1 MDASAYRAVS
11 NLTPLTDYMRRWN
24 LASEEIVRLC
34 VACHDRAILLTEI
47 SDKVLTKKFVFS
59 EYEMTKLKEI
69 SSKIAFELFHE
80 MNTPGRHMRPI
91 SKTQDQFEAYYLFCS
106 SLVPE
111 DWSFV
116 EYVSAAQ
123 SPSAFQLAQA
133 LKSVFRE
140 EQQHSEAVR
149 RFSRGWSMDPTKL
162 FHKFSDRVEASG
174 ISGFESV
181 TQIVVEGKR
190 TLGVRGDSRGKPQKR
205 IKSMADNI
213 SFKSISG
220 SEVPWS
226 FRGHLASEAHFRTI
240 SKSFIGSWELSM
252 SALMAWHIFMITY
265 KPLCPHFPV
274 QVVDLAPFSTYVDNA
289 GTLKQYIG
297 KLKQAH
303 RLLRLEPLP
312 GLDTS
317 AVLRGANKNAPR
329 YSTKR
334 SFITRE
340 SLDKIVNVLDS
351 WGESLLSDML
361 YVGYEWQLRAH
372 SELFILCVD
381 SRKKSLLYSAVE
393 WDEQA
398 SEMTIVLSR
407 RKNRPYESRITRTC
421 WCVLSATQCGVCRLK
436 RLLSKANDSPS
447 HKPIF
452 PQNKTGLSKLLKQ
465 AAEKI
470 GLQGA
475 SWHGLRRG
483 RTLDLL
489 NLKDAKGRPLVT
501 LAEVYESGQWVFGSE
516 SLISY
521 IRESEFDG
529 RRLALQTADQSDSE

>member
-1 MDASAYRAVS
+1 MIITVLFNDMV
-11 NLTPLTDYMRRWN
+11 D
-24 LASEEIVRLC
+24 VLC
-34 VACHDRAILLTEI
+34 
-47 SDKVLTKKFVFS
+47 
-59 EYEMTKLKEI
+59 M
-69 SSKIAFELFHE
+69 
-80 MNTPGRHMRPI
+80 
-91 SKTQDQFEAYYLFCS
+91 
-106 SLVPE
+106 
-111 DWSFV
+111 
-116 EYVSAAQ
+116 
-123 SPSAFQLAQA
+123 
-133 LKSVFRE
+133 
-140 EQQHSEAVR
+140 
-149 RFSRGWSMDPTKL
+149 
-162 FHKFSDRVEASG
+162 
-174 ISGFESV
+174 
-181 TQIVVEGKR
+181 
-190 TLGVRGDSRGKPQKR
+190 
-205 IKSMADNI
+205 
-213 SFKSISG
+213 
-220 SEVPWS
+220 
-226 FRGHLASEAHFRTI
+226 
-240 SKSFIGSWELSM
+240 
-252 SALMAWHIFMITY
+252 
-265 KPLCPHFPV
+265 
-274 QVVDLAPFSTYVDNA
+274 NA

>member
-1 MDASAYRAVS
+1 MDASAFKKVAL
-11 NLTPLTDYMRRWN
+11 LTPLSDYMRRWN
-24 LASEEIVRLC
+24 LRSEEIIKLC
-34 VACHDRAILLTEI
+34 VACHDRAVLLTEI
-47 SDKVLTKKFVFS
+47 SEKVLDQKFSFS
-59 EYEMTKLKEI
+59 DNERKALKEI
-69 SSKIAFELFHE
+69 SSKIGFELFHE
-80 MNTPGRHMRPI
+80 LDTPGRHLRPI
-91 SKTQDQFEAYYLFCS
+91 SQSQDQFESYYLFCS
-106 SLVPE
+106 PLVPE

-123 SPSAFQLAQA
+123 FPTAFQLAQA
-133 LKSVFRE
+133 LKSLFRE
-140 EQQHSEAVR
+140 DQQHAEAVR
-149 RFSRGWSMDPTKL
+149 RFSRGWSMDPSKL

-181 TQIVVEGKR
+181 TQIVTEGNR

-205 IKSMADNI
+205 LKAMADNM
-213 SFKSISG
+213 SFKTISG
-220 SEVPWS
+220 SQVPWS
-226 FRGHLASEAHFRTI
+226 FRGHLASEAHFRTLA
-240 SKSFIGSWELSM
+240 KSFIGSWELSM
-252 SALMAWHIFMITY
+252 SALMAWHIFMITF
-265 KPLCPHFPV
+265 KPFSPHFPV
-274 QVVDLAPFSTYVDNA
+274 QVVDLAPFSTFIDNA
-289 GTLKQYIG
+289 GTLKQYVS

-303 RLLRLEPLP
+303 RLLRLDPLP

-329 YSTKR
+329 YSTRR

-340 SLDKIVNVLDS
+340 SLDKIVVILDS
-351 WGESLLSDML
+351 WGEQALSDML

-372 SELFILCVD
+372 SELFILCAD
-381 SRKKSLLYSAVE
+381 SRAKSQQYSAVE
-393 WDEQA
+393 WD
-398 SEMTIVLSR
+398 SETSELTIILSR

-421 WCVLSATQCGVCRLK
+421 WCLLSATSCGVCRL
-436 RLLSKANDSPS
+436 RRVLSRSNNKGA
-447 HKPIF
+447 HKFLF
-452 PQNKTGLSKLLKQ
+452 PQNKAGLSKLLKQ

-489 NLKDAKGRPLVT
+489 NLKDKKGRPLVT
-501 LAEVYESGQWVFGSE
+501 LAEVYDSGQWVFGSE

-529 RRLALQTADQSDSE
+529 RRLALQTTDQSDSE